1 MKLCIATAKIALIIQ
16 ILRHVCGE
24 AEINAI
30 DLTSVESA
38 ISVCA
43 YYDESYEYFKNVVGM
58 GNMNNSKKVQFM
70 NALNA
75 EFVTADAHKVGR
87 ELDVNE
93 RTVKR
98 WLKDLVRKGV
108 FERLEHGHYRKK

>member
-1 MKLCIATAKIALIIQ
+1 MIFLVMIVIDYFAVSRNLLNGESYIKYFTIA
-16 ILRHVCGE
+16 
-24 AEINAI
+24 
-30 DLTSVESA
+30 SVLVA
-38 ISVCA
+38 VCA

-75 EFVTADAHKVGR
+75 EFVTADAQKVGR